1 MTTTQ
6 HIRQI
11 QMIIAALED
20 ARLTIQDIYLIYID
34 FRNTFGFIHHARLL
48 LLMENLGFPKDAVE
62 IVSNI

>member
-34 FRNTFGFIHHARLL
+34 FRNAFGFIDHARLL
-48 LLMENLGFPKDAVE
+48 VLMENLGCPKDAVE